1 MAWHN
6 DIENLV
12 HKHVKPYDK
21 AAPLAHAIT
30 AIAWDVVNRQTGQ
43 LDRLDEVVDE
53 VTARAEAAEAYIER
67 IRTALD
73 GYPDSDLASL
83 AETLNVRNV
92 AAEAEVARLNNEL
105 ASTLADLIGCDGD
118 EGRDTT
124 EAVARWEAI
133 MGDKWQGG

>member
-6 DIENLV
+6 DIENMV
-12 HKHVKPYDK
+12 HQHVKPYDK
-21 AAPLAHAIT
+21 AAMLAHAIT

-43 LDRLDEVVDE
+43 LNRLDEVVDE
-53 VTARAEAAEAYIER
+53 ATARAE
-67 IRTALD
+67 
-73 GYPDSDLASL
+73 
-83 AETLNVRNV
+83 